1 MATLTLSVA
10 RRQARVDSVTARLN
24 SGLIKIYTGTIPATP
39 ATAIGAQ
46 VLLGTLTFG
55 ATAFGAATAATPSV
69 ATANA
74 ITQDSSADAT
84 GTAAWARILES
95 DGTTVV
101 MDVDCGTSAATLILN
116 TLSIVSGGP
125 ITCSSFTLSE

>member
-24 SGLIKIYTGTIPATP
+24 SGLIRIYSGTIPATP

-55 ATAFGAATAATPSV
+55 ATAFGAATSATPAV

-74 ITQDSSADAT
+74 ITQDSGADNT

-101 MDVDCGTSAATLILN
+101 MDVDVGTSATTIVLN
-116 TLSIVSGGP
+116 TTSIVSGGP